1 MLLHKAIN
9 TVEAQILGKKKK
21 GKEVAESHFLNGGL
35 QRGSPQYNPKL
46 LGSQQK
52 ACPARQVNMYRE
64 VQWYFT
70 GSSFVH

>member
-1 MLLHKAIN
+1 MARHAMTQSYKHCGSTDL
-9 TVEAQILGKKKK
+9 QKKKK
-21 GKEVAESHFLNGGL
+21 GKEVAESHLLNGGL

-70 GSSFVH
+70 